1 MKQKLKIAFLMDPFE
16 NLDLRGDT
24 TFALALEAHKRGHE
38 LFYYNPKSLSYYNGK
53 VTAKGQNI
61 LKIRDTINDHVLLS
75 EEIIKDLSEED
86 VILLRQDPP
95 FDMTYITNT
104 HILETLHP
112 KTFVVNN
119 PFEVRNAPEKLF
131 VNKFKEFIPDTLITR
146 DLAEINKF
154 RKEFKEIIV
163 KPLYGNGGKQ
173 IFHIREDDP
182 NLSSLLEMF
191 FDISNEPLI
200 IQRYLPE
207 VRKGDCRVIMING
220 EVVGAVNRVPPKGEA
235 RSNLHVGGI
244 AEKKILSKR
253 EMEIC
258 EALSSELKNREL
270 ILVGLDIIGGH
281 LTEINVTSPTGIQE
295 ISKFNSTNLSS
306 KFWEAVE
313 NYI

>member
-1 MKQKLKIAFLMDPFE
+1 MSKISVQMDPIQ
-16 NLDLRGDT
+16 LVDIKADT
-24 TFALALEAHKRGHE
+24 TFSLTLEAYKRGHE
-38 LFYYNPKSLSYYNGK
+38 LFYYNPKNLSYYNGK
-53 VTAKGQNI
+53 VYAKGQNI
-61 LKIRDTINDHVLLS
+61 IKIQDSLLDHVTLS
-75 EEIIKDLSEED
+75 EEITKDLSGED

-131 VNKFKEFIPDTLITR
+131 VNNFKEFIPETLITR
-146 DLAEINKF
+146 NLIEINKF

-173 IFHIREDDP
+173 IFHIRESDP

-191 FDISNEPLI
+191 FDHSNEPLI

-235 RSNLHVGGI
+235 RSNLHVGGT
-244 AEKKILSKR
+244 AERKILSNK
-253 EMEIC
+253 EMKIC
-258 EALSSELKNREL
+258 EALSEELKKREL
-270 ILVGLDIIGGH
+270 ILVGLDIIGDY

-295 ISKFNSTNLSS
+295 ISKFNKINLSA
-306 KFWEAVE
+306 KFWDAVE
-313 NYI
+313 SYI

>member
-1 MKQKLKIAFLMDPFE
+1 MSKISVQMDPIE
-16 NLDLRGDT
+16 LVDIKADT
-24 TFALALEAHKRGHE
+24 TFALTLEAYRRGHK
-38 LFYYNPKSLSYYNGK
+38 LFYYNPKNLSYYNGK
-53 VTAKGQNI
+53 VYAKGQ
-61 LKIRDTINDHVLLS
+61 TIINMKDSHNEYVDLS
-75 EEIIKDLSEED
+75 EEIVKDLSKED

-131 VNKFKEFIPDTLITR
+131 VNKFKEFIPETLITR
-146 DLAEINKF
+146 DFIEINKF

-173 IFHIREDDP
+173 VFHIREDDP

-191 FDISNEPLI
+191 FDYSNEPII

-220 EVVGAVNRVPPKGEA
+220 EVVGAVNRVPPIGEA
-235 RSNLHVGGI
+235 RSNLHVGGK
-244 AEKKILSKR
+244 AERKALSNK

-258 EALSSELKNREL
+258 EALSVELKNREL
-270 ILVGLDIIGGH
+270 ILVGLDIIGDH

-295 ISKFNSTNLSS
+295 ISKFNKTNLSA
-306 KFWEAVE
+306 KFWDAVE
-313 NYI
+313 SYI

>member
-1 MKQKLKIAFLMDPFE
+1 MSKISVQMDPIE
-16 NLDLRGDT
+16 LVDIKADT
-24 TFALALEAHKRGHE
+24 TFALTLEAHRRGHE
-38 LFYYNPKSLSYYNGK
+38 LFYYNPKNLSYYNGK
-53 VTAKGQNI
+53 VYAKGQTIINI
-61 LKIRDTINDHVLLS
+61 QDSHNEHVDLS
-75 EEIIKDLSEED
+75 EEILKDLSKED

-95 FDMTYITNT
+95 FDMNYITNT

-131 VNKFKEFIPDTLITR
+131 VNKFKEFIPETLITR
-146 DLAEINKF
+146 DYIEINKF

-173 IFHIREDDP
+173 VFHIREDDP

-191 FDISNEPLI
+191 FDYSNEPLI

-220 EVVGAVNRVPPKGEA
+220 EVVGAVNRVPPIGEA
-235 RSNLHVGGI
+235 RSNLHVGGK
-244 AEKKILSKR
+244 AERKILSNK

-258 EALSSELKNREL
+258 EALSVELKNREL
-270 ILVGLDIIGGH
+270 ILVGLDIIGEH

-295 ISKFNSTNLSS
+295 ISKFNKINLSA
-306 KFWEAVE
+306 KFWDAVE
-313 NYI
+313 SYI

>member
-1 MKQKLKIAFLMDPFE
+1 MSKISVQMDPIE
-16 NLDLRGDT
+16 LVDIKADT
-24 TFALALEAHKRGHE
+24 TFALTLEAHRRGHE
-38 LFYYNPKSLSYYNGK
+38 LFYYNPKNLSYYNGK
-53 VTAKGQNI
+53 VYAKGQ
-61 LKIRDTINDHVLLS
+61 TIINMKDSYNEHVDLS
-75 EEIIKDLSEED
+75 EEIIKDLSKED

-95 FDMTYITNT
+95 FDMAYITNT

-131 VNKFKEFIPDTLITR
+131 VNKFKEFIPETLITR
-146 DLAEINKF
+146 DFIEINKF

-173 IFHIREDDP
+173 VFHIREDDP

-191 FDISNEPLI
+191 FDFSNEPLI

-220 EVVGAVNRVPPKGEA
+220 EVVGAVNRVPPLGEA
-235 RSNLHVGGI
+235 RSNLHVGGT
-244 AEKKILSKR
+244 AERKILSTK

-258 EALSSELKNREL
+258 EALSEELKNREL
-270 ILVGLDIIGGH
+270 ILVGLDIIGEY
-281 LTEINVTSPTGIQE
+281 LTEINVTSPTGVQE
-295 ISKFNSTNLSS
+295 ISKFNNTNLSA
-306 KFWEAVE
+306 KFWDAVE
-313 NYI
+313 SYI

>member
-1 MKQKLKIAFLMDPFE
+1 MSKISVQMDPIE
-16 NLDLRGDT
+16 LVDIKADT
-24 TFALALEAHKRGHE
+24 TFALTLEAYRRGHE
-38 LFYYNPKSLSYYNGK
+38 LFYYNPKNLSYYNGK
-53 VTAKGQNI
+53 VYAKGQ
-61 LKIRDTINDHVLLS
+61 TIINMKDSHNEYVDLS
-75 EEIIKDLSEED
+75 EEIVKDLSKED

-131 VNKFKEFIPDTLITR
+131 VNKFKEFIPETLITR
-146 DLAEINKF
+146 DFIEINKF

-173 IFHIREDDP
+173 VFHIREDDP

-191 FDISNEPLI
+191 FDYSNEPII

-220 EVVGAVNRVPPKGEA
+220 EVVGAVNRVPPIGEA
-235 RSNLHVGGI
+235 RSNLHVGGK
-244 AEKKILSKR
+244 AERKALSNK

-258 EALSSELKNREL
+258 EALSVELKNREL
-270 ILVGLDIIGGH
+270 ILVGLDIIGDH

-295 ISKFNSTNLSS
+295 ISKFNKTNLSA
-306 KFWEAVE
+306 KFWDAVE
-313 NYI
+313 SYI